1 MGWAGGRLCSLSIRL
16 CREPQSAAIA
26 GFARLRSSA
35 VSMAAESMSMADNL
49 ARILIVDDQPASIG
63 LLIAYLQ
70 GRDIDLL
77 VAQTG
82 EDGLRI
88 AAEGQPDL
96 ILLDVRMQGLD
107 GFSVCRHLK
116 ASPSTR
122 SIPVIFLSSAIET
135 EDKLRGFA
143 AGGADYI
150 TKPFSEQEVLA
161 RVYLQIGERDQL
173 DALSRKAL
181 DELEDIPLSAS
192 ANRLDQRLFSDAV
205 AVLTKRLVDPLS
217 AVELAHQ
224 VGTNQQRLTR
234 IFREQVGMSAYEYL
248 QEMRL
253 ERGRSLLGDTD
264 LQVQLIA
271 DRVGYRNAGDF
282 TRAFRRHFGVTPRQ
296 YRQGRLQPDDSD
308 Q

>member
-1 MGWAGGRLCSLSIRL
+1 
-16 CREPQSAAIA
+16 
-26 GFARLRSSA
+26 
-35 VSMAAESMSMADNL
+35 MSDNI
-49 ARILIVDDQPASIG
+49 ARILIIDDQPASIG

-88 AAEGQPDL
+88 AAEAQPDL

-107 GFSVCRHLK
+107 GYTVCRSLK
-116 ASPSTR
+116 ASPATR
-122 SIPVIFLSSAIET
+122 SIPVIFLSSATET

-150 TKPFSEQEVLA
+150 NKPFSEQEVLA
-161 RVYLQIGERDQL
+161 RVYLKIGDLRQL
-173 DALSRKAL
+173 QALSRQAF
-181 DELEDIPLSAS
+181 DERDDIPLSAS
-192 ANRLDQRLFSDAV
+192 ANRLNQRLFTDAV
-205 AVLTKRLVDPLS
+205 AVLAKRLIDPPS
-217 AVELAHQ
+217 AIELAHQ

-253 ERGRSLLGDTD
+253 ERGRNLLLETD
-264 LQVQLIA
+264 LQIQLIA

-296 YRQGRLQPDDSD
+296 YRQGSPNHQVHGNPTEESNGALR
-308 Q
+308 

>member
-1 MGWAGGRLCSLSIRL
+1 MT
-16 CREPQSAAIA
+16 
-26 GFARLRSSA
+26 
-35 VSMAAESMSMADNL
+35 DNM
-49 ARILIVDDQPASIG
+49 ARILIIDDQPASIG

-107 GFSVCRHLK
+107 GFTVCRRLK
-116 ASPSTR
+116 ASPKTS
-122 SIPVIFLSSAIET
+122 SIPVIFLSSSIET

-143 AGGADYI
+143 AGATDYI

-161 RVYLQIGERDQL
+161 RVYLQIGDHQQVH
-173 DALSRKAL
+173 ALSRQAL

-192 ANRLDQRLFSDAV
+192 ANRLDQRLFMDAV
-205 AVLTKRLVDPLS
+205 AVLIKRLVDPPS
-217 AVELAHQ
+217 AVALAHQ

-253 ERGRSLLGDTD
+253 ERGRSLLLETD
-264 LQVQLIA
+264 LQIQLIA

-282 TRAFRRHFGVTPRQ
+282 TRAFGRHFGVTPKK
-296 YRQGRLQPDDSD
+296 YRQGRLQSGCVDGRPDGLDL
-308 Q
+308 

>member
-1 MGWAGGRLCSLSIRL
+1 
-16 CREPQSAAIA
+16 
-26 GFARLRSSA
+26 
-35 VSMAAESMSMADNL
+35 MADNL
-49 ARILIVDDQPASIG
+49 ARILIIDDQPASIG

-77 VAQTG
+77 VAQSG
-82 EDGLRI
+82 ADGLRI
-88 AAEGQPDL
+88 AAAGQPDL

-107 GFSVCRHLK
+107 GYTVCRRLK
-116 ASPSTR
+116 AAPATR
-122 SIPVIFLSSAIET
+122 SIPVIFLSSATAT

-150 TKPFSEQEVLA
+150 NKPFSEQEVLA
-161 RVYLQIGERDQL
+161 RVYLQIGDLGQIQ
-173 DALSRKAL
+173 ALSRQSL
-181 DELEDIPLSAS
+181 DDRDDLPLSAS
-192 ANRLDQRLFSDAV
+192 ANRLDQRLFTDAV
-205 AVLTKRLVDPLS
+205 AILTKRLIDPPS

-253 ERGRSLLGDTD
+253 ERGRNLLSETD
-264 LQVQLIA
+264 LQIQLIA

-296 YRQGRLQPDDSD
+296 YRQDGPTHQLDGSPIEEGNDPPR
-308 Q
+308 